1 MFLRE
6 NGWKVDV
13 KDAKNKIMVG
23 IYEGQL

>member
-6 NGWKVDV
+6 NGMKVDV

-23 IYEGQL
+23 IDEGQL

>member
-13 KDAKNKIMVG
+13 EDAKNKIMVG
-23 IYEGQL
+23 IDEGQL

>member
-23 IYEGQL
+23 IDEGQL